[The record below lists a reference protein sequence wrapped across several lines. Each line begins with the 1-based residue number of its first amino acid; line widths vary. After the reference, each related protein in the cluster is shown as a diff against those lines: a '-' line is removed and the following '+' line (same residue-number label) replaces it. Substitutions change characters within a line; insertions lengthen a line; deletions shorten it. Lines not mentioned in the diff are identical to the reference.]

1 MTKQIK
7 YETMFILAPDQ
18 DDETY
23 TAQVEKFKGIIEAE
37 GGEVTNIN
45 RIGRRKLAYVV
56 RKKFREGYYVLFNYV
71 GSPDVT
77 DELERNFR
85 ISDEVIRYLIVKEGE

>member
-1 MTKQIK
+1 MTK
-7 YETMFILAPDQ
+7 YETMFILVPEQ

-37 GGEVTNIN
+37 GGEVTNVN
-45 RIGRRKLAYVV
+45 RMGRRKLAYEVK
-56 RKKFREGYYVLFNYV
+56 KKFREGYYVLFNYS
-71 GSPDVT
+71 GTANVT

-85 ISDEVIRYLIVKEGE
+85 ISDEVIRYLIVREGE

>member
-1 MTKQIK
+1 MTK
-7 YETMFILAPDQ
+7 YETMFILAPEQ

-23 TAQVEKFKGIIEAE
+23 AAQVEKFKGIIEAE
-37 GGEVTNIN
+37 GREVTNIN
-45 RIGRRKLAYVV
+45 RMGRRKLAYEV
-56 RKKFREGYYVLFNYV
+56 RKKFREGYYVLFNYL